1 MNIILLGKYRGRPLR
16 CQIGGGWQLA
26 LCGGIFAA
34 ILAGVCVAGY
44 HWGETEGVTSQ
55 LVQLKADLQ
64 HQQDLIKK
72 TRTSTESNL
81 DALSAR
87 MGQMQAHVTRI
98 NALGKRLIKIAKIDP
113 DEFDFDKLPSYGG
126 PLEADSKDASSATDF
141 EAVLDDLNEKL
152 NSREQQLSLLEN
164 LIVKKQL
171 KYESRPAGRPI
182 KKGWISSYFGK
193 RIDPF
198 TGKMG
203 MHPGIDF
210 AGKKDSKVMA
220 VANGVVTWAG
230 PRGGYGNMVQINHGN
245 GYSTRY
251 GHNDQI
257 LVQVGDVVKKGQV
270 ISLMGSTG
278 RSTGPH
284 VHYEVLKNDRQIN
297 PAPFVRSN
305 G

>member
-16 CQIGGGWQLA
+16 YQIGSGWQLA
-26 LCGGIFAA
+26 LCGAIFAA
-34 ILAGVCVAGY
+34 ILAGVGVEGY
-44 HWGETEGVTSQ
+44 RRGASEGVTSQ

-72 TRTSTESNL
+72 TRASTESNL

-113 DEFDFDKLPSYGG
+113 AEFDFDKLPGYGG
-126 PLEADSKDASSATDF
+126 PVDADSKDVSGTTNF
-141 EAVLDDLNEKL
+141 ESVLDDLNEQL
-152 NSREQQLSLLEN
+152 SSREQQLAILEN

-171 KYESRPAGRPI
+171 RHESRPSGRPV
-182 KKGWISSYFGK
+182 KKGWISSYFGM

-198 TGKMG
+198 TGKLG

-210 AGKKDSKVMA
+210 AGKEDTKVIA

-230 PRGGYGNMVQINHGN
+230 PRGGYGNLVQINHGN

-251 GHNDQI
+251 GHNDRI
-257 LVQVGDVVKKGQV
+257 LVHVGDVVKKGQV

-284 VHYEVLKNDRQIN
+284 VHFEVLKNDRQIN
-297 PAPFVRSN
+297 PLSFVQSN